1 MRLLRNRE
9 LLKNLRIL
17 LFGGVLCTAGGFML
31 HVYAGCMAAAMTL
44 LFMVFETLAAWRRYR
59 SMAAFTAQID
69 ALLHGG
75 ENLDFSLYCEGE
87 LSLLQNEV
95 QKMTIRLREQAE
107 QLAGDKTRMADFL
120 ADVSHQVRTPLTA
133 IQLLAVSLRD
143 EMLTPGQR
151 GEKLG
156 EISRQIS
163 RIDWLINS
171 LLKMARLDAGTV
183 ILRTDQIAF
192 SDLIGKAA
200 APFEISME
208 LQEQRLA
215 LDLSGGFT
223 GDLLWSAEAVGNII
237 KNCIEH
243 MGKGGTLRICGEE
256 NAIYSQLSLQDDGPG
271 IAQEDLPHLFER
283 FYRGHGSGENNAGIG
298 LSLARRILRE
308 QNATVKAENA
318 RAGGALFTIRFYKAV
333 S

>member
-17 LFGGVLCTAGGFML
+17 LFGGALCTTGGFML
-31 HVYAGCMAAAMTL
+31 HVYAGYMAAAMTL

-192 SDLIGKAA
+192 LI
-200 APFEISME
+200 
-208 LQEQRLA
+208 
-215 LDLSGGFT
+215 
-223 GDLLWSAEAVGNII
+223 
-237 KNCIEH
+237 
-243 MGKGGTLRICGEE
+243 
-256 NAIYSQLSLQDDGPG
+256 
-271 IAQEDLPHLFER
+271 
-283 FYRGHGSGENNAGIG
+283 
-298 LSLARRILRE
+298 
-308 QNATVKAENA
+308 
-318 RAGGALFTIRFYKAV
+318 
-333 S
+333 